1 MSVLLLEE
9 LKEYS
14 VVPRRFKAKDPRA
27 LLYHFPSLPI
37 VKYAKLMQKYSF
49 NQALEAAEGVAHYS
63 GYLLLPSRCMHWQRV
78 KNHFERRVKV
88 GKHTFYLMRL
98 KELTKS
104 ERQKLMYYIDDLSVD
119 S

>member
-1 MSVLLLEE
+1 MNDLLIHN

-14 VVPRRFKAKDPRA
+14 IVPKNFKGKDPRA

-49 NQALEAAEGVAHYS
+49 NQALEAAESVANYS
-63 GYLLLPSRCMHWQRV
+63 GYLLLPSACMHWQRV

-88 GKHTFYLMRL
+88 GKNTFYLMRDY
-98 KELTKS
+98 ELTRS
-104 ERQKLMYYIDDLSVD
+104 EKNKLMNYIDDLQVD
-119 S
+119 